1 MFNKNNNIIKMGY
14 ITRNAVIFNINT
26 DTTITNEEIDI
37 IIIDASAGDVTL
49 TLPAIPNEGL
59 FFYIKDTGNAGTN
72 SITIEGNGKNID
84 AGTSFVI
91 NTNYD
96 YTEIFYC
103 SLNDKWF
110 IL

>member
-1 MFNKNNNIIKMGY
+1 MGY
-14 ITRNAVIFNINT
+14 ITSKAVIFNISA

-37 IIIDASAGDVTL
+37 IVVNTTSGAVTL
-49 TLPAIPNEGL
+49 TLPAAPDDGL
-59 FFYIKDTGNAGTN
+59 YFYIKDTGNAGTN
-72 SITIEGNGKNID
+72 SITIDGNGNNID
-84 AGTSFVI
+84 ASTSFVI

-103 SLNDKWF
+103 SVNDKWF

>member
-1 MFNKNNNIIKMGY
+1 MGY
-14 ITRNAVIFNINT
+14 ITSKAVVFNISV

-37 IIIDASAGDVTL
+37 IVVNTTVGSVTL
-49 TLPAIPNEGL
+49 TLPAVPDEGL

-72 SITIEGNGKNID
+72 SITIDGNGKNID

-96 YTEIFYC
+96 YTKIFYC
-103 SLNDKWF
+103 LVNDKWF